1 MILKKL
7 LSKKRTVLYKN
18 KTDHLC
24 NPLQNATSINHSK
37 KLFKFYKKNTLEFH
51 SLIFC
56 IFEALFK
63 LFPLFFFENSPLLT
77 SKEL

>member
-7 LSKKRTVLYKN
+7 LSKKRSVLYKN
-18 KTDHLC
+18 KTDLLC

-51 SLIFC
+51 SLIFG
-56 IFEALFK
+56 IFEALLSYFHFSFLK
-63 LFPLFFFENSPLLT
+63 IVHY
-77 SKEL
+77 